1 MRLKQ
6 IATSNALRI
15 MIARV
20 VKRNRPELV
29 IPVFWNFRNFSRSRD
44 SAFCRAITTTSS
56 NTDAEHGKISGNI
69 RKELYMVFTCTKCE
83 TRAVKGFSKRAY
95 EHGVVI
101 VTCPGCERRHVVADR
116 MGWFGEKGCASD
128 FVDEGDG
135 QRKIPNAMNAR
146 VSEDGIIEFN
156 EDELERFRESLDVD
170 NRGD

>member
-1 MRLKQ
+1 
-6 IATSNALRI
+6 
-15 MIARV
+15 
-20 VKRNRPELV
+20 
-29 IPVFWNFRNFSRSRD
+29 
-44 SAFCRAITTTSS
+44 
-56 NTDAEHGKISGNI
+56 
-69 RKELYMVFTCTKCE
+69 
-83 TRAVKGFSKRAY
+83 
-95 EHGVVI
+95 
-101 VTCPGCERRHVVADR
+101 